1 MNDKSFKELTF
12 NDDSGIGIL
21 VDLMNVFF
29 CRGFS
34 REENSMVILMCNI
47 NLVSYY
53 FSKGFLVLEYW
64 SDALNNLRD
73 KIKQQIHTIHKY
85 SSDCSMMYKRYILY
99 IVKHLRN
106 IQDNYGL
113 FHDFSATLYNDK
125 NTPFHNISRNLKIY
139 VSIDPSII
147 QGYYQ

>member
-1 MNDKSFKELTF
+1 MCLHKDRISLNDKSFKELTF

-53 FSKGFLVLEYW
+53 FSKGFLVLEY
-64 SDALNNLRD
+64 
-73 KIKQQIHTIHKY
+73 
-85 SSDCSMMYKRYILY
+85 
-99 IVKHLRN
+99 
-106 IQDNYGL
+106 
-113 FHDFSATLYNDK
+113 
-125 NTPFHNISRNLKIY
+125 
-139 VSIDPSII
+139 
-147 QGYYQ
+147 